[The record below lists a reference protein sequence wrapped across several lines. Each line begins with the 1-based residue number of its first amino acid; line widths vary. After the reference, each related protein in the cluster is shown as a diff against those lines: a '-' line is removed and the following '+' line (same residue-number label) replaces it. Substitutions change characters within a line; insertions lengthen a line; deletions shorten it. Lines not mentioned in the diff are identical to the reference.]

1 MLNVV
6 IFKGQDIQ
14 AHDNVMELTR
24 CVNVREEN
32 QSKAGANYV
41 SARNVGGKNR

>member
-6 IFKGQDIQ
+6 IFKGQDIRD
-14 AHDNVMELTR
+14 HVNVMGLTR

-32 QSKAGANYV
+32 QSKAGIYYV
-41 SARNVGGKNR
+41 SAGNVGGKNR